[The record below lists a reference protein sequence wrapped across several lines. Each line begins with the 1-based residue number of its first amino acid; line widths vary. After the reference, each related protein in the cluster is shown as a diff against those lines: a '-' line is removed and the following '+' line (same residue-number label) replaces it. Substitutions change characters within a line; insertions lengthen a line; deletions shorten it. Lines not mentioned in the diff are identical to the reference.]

1 MQHPRILRLLWHIL
15 LPALLLSLP
24 AQAQYV
30 YHSQLGAQSLG
41 LAQFGAPAGVVTD
54 EQGNLYVS
62 DNTRHVVHKISA
74 AGQVLLTIGTPGDG
88 NGQFNAPAGIA
99 LDGAGNLYVADA
111 GNNRVQKLGPDG
123 AYLAAFGAAGSADGQ
138 FYNPTGVAVDA
149 QGNLYVADGQNHRVQ
164 KLGAD
169 GSFLAKFGGFGSE
182 DGRFA
187 TPAHVALDGRGNLYV
202 SDFYNHRV
210 QKFTTAG
217 AFVAAIGQYGSAGG
231 ELSEPAGLAVDAQGN
246 LFVSEGGNHRVQKF
260 SPAGQ
265 VLLTIGTPGAGNGQ
279 FNTPAGI
286 ALDGTGNLYV
296 ADAGNGSVQQLSNN
310 GRFIT
315 KVGGTGDGDGQFNN
329 PAGVAVDAEGNVFVT
344 DQANHRVQKFS
355 AAGQFLAAFGREG
368 DGDGEFN
375 YPAGLALDG
384 DGNLYV
390 ADQYNHRIQK
400 FNGSGKFLARF
411 GRKGS
416 GKGQFN
422 TPAAVAVDA
431 AGNLYVADQ
440 FNHRVQK
447 LDPKGAHLAT
457 FGEEGWGDGQFN
469 TPTGVAVDAQGNVYV
484 AAYGGSGCIH
494 KFKSKGGVAKT
505 FGLYGSED
513 GQMNAPAGL
522 AVDAQDNLYAS
533 DAAGHYV
540 QVFRHNGK
548 FTAKVGARGTGNGAF
563 DGPAGVAPDG
573 QGGFYVA
580 DFKQHRVQKFVPGGD
595 PEIAVQAGAVALPKD
610 GTYDFG
616 TTGYAN
622 PVSVVFTLDNS
633 AGEGTLLVSGL
644 TLPAGFALVGHFP
657 VGVGPKGKATFT
669 VQQTATATG
678 DFTGTLSFVTND
690 ADENPYRFT
699 LRSRVTKAPQEIT
712 FESLENK
719 TYGGAPFALPAS
731 VVSGLPVVYTSS
743 NPAVATISGNMVTLT
758 GVGTTTITASQAGNE
773 NYAAAA
779 PVQQPLTVVLPSDN
793 IWTGTNA
800 WTSTASWSHGSAPTT
815 GSDATVATGVATVQG
830 TAGVRNLTLNPGA
843 TVHVPH
849 GGVLVVTG
857 DLTNRGG
864 RITGPGTV
872 RFDGA
877 GKQALYGALALN
889 GVVEVRGGATLR
901 TNNDLILESGAIL
914 LHGGGTPNGGG
925 KVTGEVIARR
935 DGKAGNAYNGWS
947 SPVSEADA
955 SLLGNQVYRY
965 DETKPYENFAR
976 WIPFGGTMQAGTGY
990 FGNGAGSP
998 AFIGTPHDGT
1008 IRVSLQRTA
1017 KHPTGQR
1024 GYNLVGNPYPGPLD
1038 YHAFIA
1044 ANPAINGALYFWD
1057 DDLSGGTGYDNA
1069 DYAVRTA
1076 AGLVAGPNSG
1086 TVAGNAIS
1094 SHQGFFVEANASGRV
1109 TFTNAMRTGARNASF
1124 FRTKADEIGRLK
1136 LSVTG
1141 EGKYNETLVAFAADA
1156 TEGADR
1162 LYDARKLP
1170 GNAGLAV
1177 FSTLGDEDYAIQ
1189 ALPLLTGRRTVLLG
1203 VVAATAGNYAVGV
1216 AALENL
1222 ADDVTVL
1229 LEDKQTG
1236 RFHDL
1241 RQQKTVAVQL
1251 AAGRCA
1257 DRFVLHFGATLPTTV
1272 PAGAPVALPAG
1283 TAPVPGPPTPQPVV
1297 PLVLPAGPGVTN
1309 GIAPVQ
1315 VFAVGRT
1322 IYVRP
1327 ADPSVPAVSGRLF
1340 NLRGE
1345 SVQAFTAEPVV
1356 QGQAQLRT
1364 HAPHHQVYI
1373 LRLSTGSSVVTQRV
1387 YLGE

>member
-1 MQHPRILRLLWHIL
+1 MQHPRILWLLWQIL
-15 LPALLLSLP
+15 LPGLLLSLP

-30 YHSQLGAQSLG
+30 YHAQLGAGSLG
-41 LAQFGAPAGVVTD
+41 LPQFGAPAGVVVD
-54 EQGNLYVS
+54 AQGNLYVT
-62 DNTRHVVHKISA
+62 DNTRHVVHKVSA
-74 AGQVLLTIGTPGDG
+74 AGQVLLTIGSYGDG
-88 NGQFNAPAGIA
+88 NGQFNAPSGIA
-99 LDGAGNLYVADA
+99 RDGAGNLYVADA
-111 GNNRVQKLGPDG
+111 GNNRVQKFGPDG
-123 AYLAAFGAAGSADGQ
+123 AYLASFGAAGSEDGQ

-164 KLGAD
+164 KLRAD
-169 GSFLAKFGGFGSE
+169 GSFLAKFGSFGSVN
-182 DGRFA
+182 GQFA
-187 TPAHVALDGRGNLYV
+187 TPVHVALDGRGNLFV
-202 SDFYNHRV
+202 SDLYNHRV

-217 AFVAAIGQYGSAGG
+217 TFLAAVGQYGSAGG
-231 ELSEPAGLAVDAQGN
+231 ELSEPGGLVVDAGGN
-246 LFVSEGGNHRVQKF
+246 LYVSEGSNHRVQQF
-260 SPAGQ
+260 SPAGR
-265 VLLTIGTPGAGNGQ
+265 LLASFGTPGAGNGQ
-279 FNTPAGI
+279 FKTPAGL
-286 ALDGTGNLYV
+286 ALDGFGNLYV
-296 ADAGNGSVQQLSNN
+296 ADGGNGRVQKLSNN
-310 GRFIT
+310 GQFLA
-315 KVGGTGDGDGQFNN
+315 KVGGTGNGDGQFNN
-329 PAGVAVDAEGNVFVT
+329 PAGVAVDARGNVFVS
-344 DQANHRVQKFS
+344 DQANHRVQKFN
-355 AAGQFLAAFGREG
+355 AAGQFLAAFGKEG
-368 DGDGEFN
+368 KGDGEFS
-375 YPAGLALDG
+375 YPAGLALDK

-390 ADQYNHRIQK
+390 ADQFNHRIQK
-400 FNGSGKFLARF
+400 FSGNGTFLAKF
-411 GRKGS
+411 GREGS
-416 GKGQFN
+416 GKGQFAA
-422 TPAAVAVDA
+422 PAAVAVDA
-431 AGNLYVADQ
+431 QGNLYVADQ

-447 LDPKGAHLAT
+447 LSPQGTHLAN
-457 FGEEGWGDGQFN
+457 FGTEGWEDGQFN

-484 AAYGGSGCIH
+484 AAYGGSGCLH
-494 KFKSKGGVAKT
+494 KFKSTGRFTET
-505 FGLYGSED
+505 FGLYGTED
-513 GQMNAPAGL
+513 GRMNAPAGL
-522 AVDAQDNLYAS
+522 AVDAQNNLYAS

-540 QVFRHNGK
+540 QVYQTNGK
-548 FTAKVGARGTGNGAF
+548 FTAKVGGPGTGNGLF
-563 DGPAGVAPDG
+563 DGPAGVTPDG
-573 QGGFYVA
+573 QGGFYAA
-580 DFKQHRVQKFVPGGD
+580 DFNQHRVQQFVPGGD
-595 PEIAVQAGAVALPKD
+595 PEVAVRAGALALDKD
-610 GTYDFG
+610 STYDFG
-616 TTGYAN
+616 TTAYAN
-622 PVSVVFTLDNS
+622 PVSTTFTLDNS

-644 TLPAGFALVGHFP
+644 TLPAGFALVGDFP
-657 VGVGPKGKATFT
+657 VGVRPGGKATFT
-669 VQQTATATG
+669 VQQTATAPG

-699 LRSRVTKAPQEIT
+699 LRGKVTRAPQEIT
-712 FESLENK
+712 FRPLENR
-719 TYGGAPFALPAS
+719 TYGGEPFALSAS

-743 NPAVATISGNMVTLT
+743 NPAVATVSGNVVTLT
-758 GVGTTTITASQAGNE
+758 GIGTTTITASQAGNE
-773 NYAAAA
+773 NYLAAA

-800 WTSTASWSHGSAPTT
+800 WTATAHWSNGSIPTT
-815 GSDATVATGVATVQG
+815 DSDATVATGVATVQG

-849 GGVLVVTG
+849 GGVLVVAG

-872 RFDGA
+872 RFAGA
-877 GKQALYGALALN
+877 GKQALIGALALS
-889 GVVEVRGGATLR
+889 GVVEVRGGTTLL

-925 KVTGEVIARR
+925 KVSGEVIARR

-955 SLLGNQVYRY
+955 TLLGGQVYRY
-965 DETKPYENFAR
+965 DESKPYENFAR
-976 WIPFGGTMQAGTGY
+976 WIPFAGTLEAGTGY
-990 FGNGAGSP
+990 FANGAGSP
-998 AFIGTPHDGT
+998 AFIGTPHEGT
-1008 IRVSLQRTA
+1008 ISVSLQRTA
-1017 KHPTGQR
+1017 KHPAGQQ

-1038 YHAFIA
+1038 YNAFIA
-1044 ANPAINGALYFWD
+1044 ANPGINGALYFWD

-1076 AGLVAGPNSG
+1076 AGLVAGPNSR

-1109 TFTNAMRTGARNASF
+1109 IFTNAMRTGAQNASF

-1170 GNAGLAV
+1170 GAGLAV
-1177 FSTLGDEDYAIQ
+1177 FSTMQDEDYAIQ
-1189 ALPLLTGRRTVLLG
+1189 ALPLLTERRTVPLG
-1203 VVAATAGNYAVGV
+1203 VVAATAGSYAVGV

-1236 RFHDL
+1236 LIHDL
-1241 RQQKTVAVQL
+1241 RQDTTVAVQL
-1251 AAGRCA
+1251 AAGRSA
-1257 DRFVLHFGATLPTTV
+1257 DRFVLHFGATLPTTL
-1272 PAGAPVALPAG
+1272 PTGTPVALPAG
-1283 TAPVPGPPTPQPVV
+1283 TPPVPGPPAPQPVV
-1297 PLVLPAGPGVTN
+1297 PVVMPAGPGAVQ
-1309 GIAPVQ
+1309 GIVPVQ

-1327 ADPSVPAVSGRLF
+1327 ADPSVPAVSGTLF

-1373 LRLSTGSSVVTQRV
+1373 LRLSTGTSVVTRRV